1 MANTHE
7 INSVSENFSKRL
19 QSMFKTDFKRL
30 SVTPMFYIMLGI
42 AFVMPVLIL
51 VMTTAMGGT
60 MPSDLP
66 AGSAAAAQTFTNTW
80 QIISSAGGMNMDIT
94 AMCNINLIYFMAG
107 IFLSLFVGDDF
118 RSGYAKNLFTI
129 RAGKTDYV
137 ASKSLIGFISG
148 ALMLIAFFLG
158 AVFGGKVAGLPFE
171 LPAGAAGLV
180 MCMLSKIFFMAV
192 FSAIFLVMSVI
203 GKQRT
208 WLSILLSLFV
218 GMLLFM
224 TIPLMTPLNAEPM
237 HVIMCLAGG
246 VLFSLGLGTV
256 SNMILSKQDIV

>member
-1 MANTHE
+1 MENTKK
-7 INSVSENFSKRL
+7 ISLVSGNFTERL
-19 QSMFKTDFKRL
+19 RGMFRTDFKRL
-30 SVTPMFYIMLGI
+30 SVTPMFHIMLGI
-42 AFVMPVLIL
+42 AFAMPILIL
-51 VMTTAMGGT
+51 VMTTAMGGST
-60 MPSDLP
+60 PSDLP
-66 AGSAAAAQTFTNTW
+66 AEAAVEAQTFTNTW

-107 IFLSLFVGDDF
+107 IFLCIFVGDDF
-118 RSGYAKNLFTI
+118 HSGYAKNLFTI
-129 RAGKTDYV
+129 RARKSDYV
-137 ASKSLIGFISG
+137 ASKTLIGFISG
-148 ALMLIAFFLG
+148 ALMLIAFFIG
-158 AVFGGKVAGLPFE
+158 AVFGGHIAGLPFD
-171 LPAGAAGLV
+171 LPAGAVGLV
-180 MCMLSKIFFMAV
+180 MCMLAKIFFMAV

-237 HVIMCLAGG
+237 HVVMCLAGG
-246 VLFSLGLGTV
+246 ILFSLGLGTV

>member
-7 INSVSENFSKRL
+7 IRSVSGSFSKRL

-42 AFVMPVLIL
+42 AFIMPVLIL

-66 AGSAAAAQTFTNTW
+66 AESAVAAQTFTNTW
-80 QIISSAGGMNMDIT
+80 QIISSAGGMTMDIT

-107 IFLSLFVGDDF
+107 VFLCVFVGDDF

-137 ASKSLIGFISG
+137 ASKTLIGFLSG
-148 ALMLIAFFLG
+148 ALMLIAFFIG
-158 AVFGGKVAGLPFE
+158 TVFGGKIAGLPFD
-171 LPAGAAGLV
+171 LPAGADGLV
-180 MCMLSKIFFMAV
+180 MCMLAKIFFMAV
-192 FSAIFLVMSVI
+192 FSAIFLAMSAI

-208 WLSILLSLFV
+208 WLSILLSLFA

-224 TIPLMTPLNAEPM
+224 TIPLMTPLNAGPM
-237 HVIMCLAGG
+237 HVVMCLAGG
-246 VLFSLGLGTV
+246 ILFSLGLGTV
-256 SNMILSKQDIV
+256 SNTILKKRDLI